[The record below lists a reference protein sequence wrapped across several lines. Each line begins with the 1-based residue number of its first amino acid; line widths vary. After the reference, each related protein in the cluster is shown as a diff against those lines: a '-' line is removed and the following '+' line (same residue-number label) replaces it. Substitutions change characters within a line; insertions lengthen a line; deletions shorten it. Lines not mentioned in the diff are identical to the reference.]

1 MDARRGDEELGA
13 CECEYGWERDT
24 DEPDL
29 VDVGDV
35 VVRRCPPLWPVRESR
50 SEFSGVVSD
59 GLNRLWLALLC
70 PSSVSS
76 SVPALLGVPGGG
88 GRSGMVGRAWWG
100 SR

>member
-1 MDARRGDEELGA
+1 MDARSGDEELGA
-13 CECEYGWERDT
+13 CECEYAWECET

-29 VDVGDV
+29 VEVGEV
-35 VVRRCPPLWPVRESR
+35 VTRLCLPPRPVRESL

-59 GLNRLWLALLC
+59 CLDRMWPTLLC
-70 PSSVSS
+70 PSSVYS
-76 SVPALLGVPGGG
+76 SVPTLLGVPGGG